1 MEKCISISNIF
12 RDRVRSTANVFT
24 MMCGVVIVDHLTT
37 FDQNDPEALLGEIEI
52 KEDIEMNELEDTKCN
67 VFS

>member
-1 MEKCISISNIF
+1 MIF

-37 FDQNDPEALLGEIEI
+37 FSHCDPEDSHGDSESDI
-52 KEDIEMNELEDTKCN
+52 DIEMNELHN
-67 VFS
+67 VDGNGFK